1 MSYARLHGELD
12 AWDATLVPEQRTCR
26 PVGGFMNGYYTVRQ
40 NIFFNDET
48 SLWLPFTCVSETFH
62 HHINEKMA
70 LQVEAID
77 LTKNK

>member
-26 PVGGFMNGYYTVRQ
+26 PVGGSMNGYYTVCQ
-40 NIFFNDET
+40 NTFFDDGT
-48 SLWLPFTCVSETFH
+48 SLLLAFTCVSETFP

-70 LQVEAID
+70 LQVEFIAGQMYR
-77 LTKNK
+77 